1 MKQQLT
7 TLKNWLKKEN
17 NDAVFFNDPAT
28 IAYLT
33 GYQSDPHERIMALIV
48 FQEKDPFLFTP
59 ALDVEDAKNSMWSY
73 PVFGYADNEDPWKKI
88 ASHVTDSLLNL
99 KSLAVE
105 KDYLTVGK
113 LEELQKLYP
122 SVSFTDISPTIQDI
136 QLIKSDDELQVMHEA
151 GKWADRA
158 LEIGFNAITK
168 GKTELEIVAEIEFQ
182 LKKLGVSEMSFDT
195 MVLTGNNAAS
205 PHGIPGQS
213 KIKPGDFVLFDLGV
227 VWKGYTSD
235 VSRTVS
241 YGKVSEE
248 AEFIYT
254 TVLKAQEAAL
264 AAVKPGVKASQLDKI
279 ARDII
284 TEAGYG
290 DYFTHRLGHGLGSSV
305 HEYPSI
311 KEGNDMVIREGMC
324 FSIEPGIYVPGVAG
338 VRIEDCLHVTKDGYR
353 LFTHT
358 PKSFTTIKNNK
369 KII

>member
-1 MKQQLT
+1 MRKQLIRVT
-7 TLKNWLKKEN
+7 NWLKKEN
-17 NDAVFFNDPAT
+17 KDAAFFNDPAT

-48 FQEKDPFLFTP
+48 FQGKNPFLFTP
-59 ALDVEDAKNSMWSY
+59 ALDVEDAKNSEWPYS
-73 PVFGYADNEDPWKKI
+73 VFGYADNDDPWKKM
-88 ASHVTDSLLNL
+88 ASHIADSLPNL
-99 KSLAVE
+99 KSLAIE
-105 KDYLTVGK
+105 KDYLTVSK
-113 LEELQKLYP
+113 LEELKKLYP
-122 SVSFTDISPTIQDI
+122 SVHFSDISCMIEDI
-136 QLIKSDDELQVMHEA
+136 QLIKSEDELQVMHEA
-151 GKWADRA
+151 GKWADKA
-158 LEIGFNAITK
+158 LEIGFSAITE

-213 KIKPGDFVLFDLGV
+213 QIKPGNFVLFDLGV

-241 YGKVSEE
+241 YGTVSEE
-248 AEFIYT
+248 AEIIYT

-311 KEGNDMVIREGMC
+311 MEGNDMVIREGMC
-324 FSIEPGIYVPGVAG
+324 FSIEPGIYLPGVAG
-338 VRIEDCLHVTKDGYR
+338 VRIEDCLHVTKDGYK

-358 PKSFTTIKNNK
+358 PKSLTILENSK
-369 KII
+369 K